1 MESTPGT
8 PNPTPDPTP
17 DPIPAAS
24 AQEPFAPAAYTPA
37 PPPPYAPVA
46 PPALP
51 PQPTYPQQPPVQ
63 RPPKKHNGWVIALVV
78 VGVLLLLGC
87 GGMFAL
93 FASMGEIGT
102 SSGLGDSIAL
112 IHIDGP
118 ISGTGSSIDGVVTPE
133 DVIDQLDQ
141 AANDP
146 SVKAVLL
153 RIDSPG
159 GTVAASQEIAMA
171 VERMEVPVVA
181 SIGDIGASG
190 AYMVASQCDHIVA
203 APGSSVGSIGVIMQL
218 TNVRGLLDKLGVEF
232 TVITKGDLK
241 DAGSPYRSV
250 TTTEVALIDEQ
261 MTIAYDQFIADVAK
275 GRDMDEADVRELATG
290 WAWMGTEAL
299 KLGLIDSLG
308 NYSDALDK
316 AAELG
321 GIDGE
326 PEIVT
331 YEPSMRLE
339 DFALSLFGLKSALS
353 PADAEALR
361 RLGLPR

>member
-1 MESTPGT
+1 MDSTTGRT
-8 PNPTPDPTP
+8 
-17 DPIPAAS
+17 
-24 AQEPFAPAAYTPA
+24 EPAPAAPTPNSA
-37 PPPPYAPVA
+37 VPPAYAPTPPPAY
-46 PPALP
+46 P
-51 PQPTYPQQPPVQ
+51 PQPTYPYQQQ
-63 RPPKKHNGWVIALVV
+63 AHLQPKKRNGWIIALVV
-78 VGVLLLLGC
+78 IGALLVLGC
-87 GGMFAL
+87 GAL
-93 FASMGEIGT
+93 FATLTAVDGIGS
-102 SSGLGDSIAL
+102 SSGFGDSIAL

-133 DVIDQLDQ
+133 DIIDQLDQ
-141 AANDP
+141 AADDP

-171 VERMEVPVVA
+171 VERMQVPVVS

-190 AYMVASQCDHIVA
+190 AYMVASQSDHIVA

-218 TNVRGLLDKLGVEF
+218 TNLQGLLDKVGVEF
-232 TVITKGDLK
+232 TVMTKGDLK

-261 MTIAYDQFIADVAK
+261 MTIAYEQFITDVAK
-275 GRDMDEADVRELATG
+275 GRKMDEADVRELATG

-299 KLGLIDSLG
+299 DLGLVDSLG
-308 NYSDALDK
+308 NYSDAVDK

-326 PEIVT
+326 PNIVT
-331 YEPSMRLE
+331 YESALGLE
-339 DFALSLFGLKSALS
+339 DLAFSLFGLKNPLS
-353 PADAEALR
+353 PADAESLR

>member
-1 MESTPGT
+1 VPATP
-8 PNPTPDPTP
+8 P
-17 DPIPAAS
+17 S
-24 AQEPFAPAAYTPA
+24 Y
-37 PPPPYAPVA
+37 
-46 PPALP
+46 P
-51 PQPTYPQQPPVQ
+51 PQPTYPYQQTTDQ
-63 RPPKKHNGWVIALVV
+63 PKKRNGWIIALVII
-78 VGVLLLLGC
+78 GVLLLAGC

-93 FASMGEIGT
+93 FSAVDGFDTG
-102 SSGLGDSIAL
+102 GGFGDSIAL
-112 IHIDGP
+112 IHIDGA

-133 DVIDQLDQ
+133 DIIDQLDQ

-171 VERMEVPVVA
+171 VERMEVPVVC

-190 AYMVASQCDHIVA
+190 AYMVASQSDHIVA
-203 APGSSVGSIGVIMQL
+203 APGSAVGSIGVIMQL
-218 TNVRGLLDKLGVEF
+218 TNVQGLLDKVGVEF

-241 DAGSPYRSV
+241 DTGSPYRSV
-250 TTTEVALIDEQ
+250 TTTEVVLIDEQ
-261 MTIAYDQFIADVAK
+261 MTIAYEQFIEDVAK
-275 GRDMDEADVRELATG
+275 GRDMDVEDVRELATG

-299 KLGLIDSLG
+299 DLGLIDSLG
-308 NYSDALDK
+308 NYSDAVDK

-326 PEIVT
+326 PNIVT
-331 YEPSMRLE
+331 FEPTLGFE
-339 DFALSLFGLKSALS
+339 DLAFSLFGLKSMLN
-353 PADAEALR
+353 PADAAALQ